1 MAAERSYSYA
11 VETSGLS
18 KRFGDRTVVRDVE
31 LYVPRGV
38 AFEDEPEGRVAR
50 SGGRYSDS
58 AAGA

>member
-1 MAAERSYSYA
+1 MAAERSSSYA